1 MIAINVLLVK
11 FLSKIRRMSHGLEG
25 DETYNKLTVV
35 SKNAHATSLR
45 KRIQKYLC
53 KSDESKIFQS
63 LIMGVSQANTC
74 LEPKM

>member
-1 MIAINVLLVK
+1 
-11 FLSKIRRMSHGLEG
+11 MSYGFEG